1 MNIILDCLTG
11 KKEPG
16 MTAAERER
24 SERNRM
30 KAINLKKSR
39 SNILKVLLYNI
50 NKLISHKHP
59 VSQSIICMYLSHSW
73 KSGARRRLKS
83 GPNKHAS

>member
-39 SNILKVLLYNI
+39 SNILN
-50 NKLISHKHP
+50 
-59 VSQSIICMYLSHSW
+59 SIIIQYNSTYFT
-73 KSGARRRLKS
+73 
-83 GPNKHAS
+83 